1 LILKSNHFKV
11 SNDDYINYESYGVS
25 LKSKVFESKIRK
37 GKKNARLE
45 FSNGIIF
52 NYDDGKFNA
61 TLDGDYLDINGKY
74 LIQSYLG
81 VIKLSYSPKS
91 GEIWWVFE
99 PKK

>member
-1 LILKSNHFKV
+1 VF
-11 SNDDYINYESYGVS
+11 D
-25 LKSKVFESKIRK
+25 SKTRK
-37 GKKNARLE
+37 GEKNARLE